1 VRDGRKGLYRPVRH
15 RESSARPLSAF
26 GVSLVIHAAM
36 LAMGLHLVVGSSPN
50 LLHVF
55 VAVESAAIAPDASR
69 SLEAEE
75 SSPSKVERRA
85 VTYGAK
91 ASSRVAAARTEPSL
105 SRRGE
110 VTARLPRPLPE
121 STHVLPP
128 TLVTPDESTVG
139 AKSLAG
145 AAAPG
150 DEASAPGPAASSHA
164 HFDDGVRSLPL
175 HDAERLTD
183 VPALATDA
191 ERRAVITA
199 GPAGLEPSGTDRGH
213 APSAEV
219 RMTGTAAPSEPL
231 AHAAE
236 PVGTATALPNDQRL
250 SRPAPAVAAVPTPAM
265 PPVPRREAL
274 VTASSGA
281 AKLLAEVLRE
291 PSGPRSR
298 SAPGVPEPPASP
310 VGIGRLAVRVN
321 GPRLL
326 ITQQPVE
333 RVSGRVLGGRAHD
346 VVLYLNGTP
355 RAIALDGET
364 FDVPLE
370 LQPGLNDV
378 RVVAR
383 GSAGGETEDAVAIQF
398 NPAAIRIT
406 SPRDGDAAAA
416 GDPPFVVVE
425 GEIQDPAATEVSI
438 LVNDLRVRAAVR
450 QGRFRRAVPVLE
462 AVTRVRAQAQHDA
475 AASET
480 VTVHTETVSMIAAL
494 IVIDRSNDSAP
505 EADISGTWRSRAD
518 RLDVPVYPVSLR
530 RFSTPRQD
538 PGSEIIY
545 LPDMRPGVYR
555 FVVPAR
561 GGVGE
566 PTRAMLYLRRPEG
579 VTQRPLRLSSDGNAV
594 LQTRLLLPQGV
605 WWEQDDWFTGRSEG
619 GETITKFRLPEGITW
634 TERRGALR

>member
-1 VRDGRKGLYRPVRH
+1 
-15 RESSARPLSAF
+15 
-26 GVSLVIHAAM
+26 M
-36 LAMGLHLVVGSSPN
+36 LAMVLQLVVGSSPN

-55 VAVESAAIAPDASR
+55 VAVEFAAMAPDASR

-85 VTYGAK
+85 VTSRAA
-91 ASSRVAAARTEPSL
+91 ASSHVPAPRTEPSP

-110 VTARLPRPLPE
+110 ETARLPRALPE

-128 TLVTPDESTVG
+128 TRVTPDESTVG
-139 AKSLAG
+139 AKSLPG

-191 ERRAVITA
+191 ERRAAIAV
-199 GPAGLEPSGTDRGH
+199 GPADLEPSGADR
-213 APSAEV
+213 AYFPSAEV

-231 AHAAE
+231 AHAAG
-236 PVGTATALPNDQRL
+236 PAGTATALPNDQRL
-250 SRPAPAVAAVPTPAM
+250 SRPAPAVAAAPTPAM
-265 PPVPRREAL
+265 PPVPRREPS
-274 VTASSGA
+274 VTASTGA

-291 PSGPRSR
+291 PSGPRSK
-298 SAPGVPEPPASP
+298 SAAGVPEPPASP

-321 GPRLL
+321 GPRLR
-326 ITQQPVE
+326 ITQEAVE

-346 VVLYLNGTP
+346 VLLYLNGTP
-355 RAIALDGET
+355 RAIALDGEA

-398 NPAAIRIT
+398 NSSAIRIT
-406 SPRDGDAAAA
+406 SPRDGDAVAA
-416 GDPPFVVVE
+416 GDPPFVIVE

-462 AVTRVRAQAQHDA
+462 AVTRVRVQAQRDA
-475 AASET
+475 AASDT
-480 VTVHTETVSMIAAL
+480 VTVHTETVSTIAAL
-494 IVIDRSNDSAP
+494 IVIDRSNDAAP
-505 EADISGTWRSRAD
+505 EAEISGTWRSRAD
-518 RLDVPVYPVSLR
+518 RLDVPVYPVALR
-530 RFSTPRQD
+530 RFSSPRQD

-555 FVVPAR
+555 LVVPVR
-561 GGVGE
+561 GGAGE
-566 PTRAMLYLRRPEG
+566 PTRAMLYLRRPDG
-579 VTQRPLRLSSDGNAV
+579 VTQRPLRLSSDGNTPV
-594 LQTRLLLPQGV
+594 LQTRMLLPQGV

-619 GETITKFRLPEGITW
+619 SETITKFRLPEGITW